1 MRSVPPAARV
11 SGAALFL
18 RYWLPVL
25 VYVGII
31 FSLSSLQSTGPSLFA
46 WQDKVEHFLE
56 YALFGLLLGRAFR
69 FTIGGTRGRAWF
81 LSAVVLGSLVGAL
94 DEIYQ
99 RSVPGRIS
107 DVRDWATDT
116 AALIAAVL
124 FTQLISARAL
134 GAHRAG
140 TRAAAPAAEEG
151 GAEEPGR

>member
-1 MRSVPPAARV
+1 MRSVPPARV

-25 VYVGII
+25 VYVGLI

-56 YALFGLLLGRAFR
+56 YGLFGLLLGRAFR
-69 FTIGGTRGRAWF
+69 FTIGGTRGLAWA
-81 LSAVVLGSLVGAL
+81 LSAVALGSLVGAL

-99 RSVPGRIS
+99 RSVPGRVS

-134 GAHRAG
+134 GARRAVPG
-140 TRAAAPAAEEG
+140 AASPAGGER

>member
-11 SGAALFL
+11 SGAALFF

-25 VYVGII
+25 AYVGLI
-31 FSLSSLQSTGPSLFA
+31 FSLSSLQSTGPTLFS

-56 YALFGLLLGRAFR
+56 YGLFGLLLGRAFR
-69 FTIGGTRGRAWF
+69 FTVGGTRGLRWA
-81 LSAVVLGSLVGAL
+81 LGAVALGSLVGAL

-116 AALIAAVL
+116 AALIGAVL
-124 FTQLISARAL
+124 LTHLVSGRAL
-134 GAHRAG
+134 GGRR
-140 TRAAAPAAEEG
+140 RAADPTGADAARKET
-151 GAEEPGR
+151 GR